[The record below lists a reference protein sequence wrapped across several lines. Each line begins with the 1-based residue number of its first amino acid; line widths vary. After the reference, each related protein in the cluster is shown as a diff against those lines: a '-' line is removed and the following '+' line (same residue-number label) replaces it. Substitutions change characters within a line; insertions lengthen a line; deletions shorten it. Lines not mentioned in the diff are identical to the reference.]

1 MTELE
6 HALVALG
13 RELEVPA
20 TPDLAS
26 AVMRQLAPR
35 RRHWLTRHWLTRQWP
50 TRPAAVAI
58 AFVIIAALAA
68 TLAIPDARSA
78 LFRVLHIGGEE
89 IQFVDELPQVESDAG
104 LPYRLGRN
112 VSLAAARQQAD
123 FTLRELDEGPDGVY
137 LGEHGTVWFLYG
149 TPERVRLL
157 VAQTAELDL
166 DSRFMFKLVSPDTR
180 VSEVSVGGARGF
192 FLSGAAHV
200 VLLVDKYGNVIDESA
215 RLAKDVLIW
224 SRGGITYRL
233 EGDFDEHEA
242 IHLAKSLH

>member
-35 RRHWLTRHWLTRQWP
+35 RRQWFARQWF
-50 TRPAAVAI
+50 TRPAALAI
-58 AFVIIAALAA
+58 AFVLIAALAA

-89 IQFVDELPQVESDAG
+89 IRFVDELPRVETDPG
-104 LPYRLGRN
+104 LPYRLGRH
-112 VSLAAARQQAD
+112 VSLAAARRQAA
-123 FTLRELDEGPDGVY
+123 FTLRELDQPPDRVY
-137 LGEHGTVWFLYG
+137 LGVYGTVWYLYG

-157 VAQTAELDL
+157 VAQTAELDM
-166 DSRFMFKLVSPDTR
+166 DSRFMFKLVSPETR
-180 VSEVSVGGARGF
+180 VSEVSVDGARGF

-200 VLLVDKYGNVIDESA
+200 VLLVDRKGNVIDESA
-215 RLAKDVLIW
+215 RRAKDVLIW
-224 SRGGITYRL
+224 SRDGITYRL
-233 EGDFDEHEA
+233 EGDFDKHEA
-242 IHLAKSLH
+242 VHLANSLR